1 MNIIDE
7 LQWRDAIN
15 QQTNEEGLRELVE
28 NNSISLYCGVDPT
41 GGSMHIGHL
50 IPFMMMK
57 RFQLAGHKPF
67 ILIGG
72 ATGTIGDPSGR
83 TSERML
89 QTLETVQ
96 ENVEGLSS
104 QMKKLFGK
112 DANVTIVNNYDWLSS
127 LTLLDFLR
135 SYGKDFN
142 INTMLAK
149 DIVASRLDKGISFTE
164 FAYQILQS
172 IDFLHLFKNHNVQ
185 LQIGGADQWGNI
197 TSGLDLIRKK
207 EGNDAKVFGLTIPLM
222 LKADGTKFGK
232 TAGGAIWL
240 DPKRTSPYEFYQF
253 WLNQDDRDVIKY
265 LKFFTFLDKEEIDFL
280 EEKVKN
286 EPEKREAQ
294 KRLAEEVTKFVHDE
308 AALQEAQKI
317 TQALF
322 SGNVKD
328 LTVREIEQGL
338 QNMPSF
344 NTTNKTKNIVDWLVE
359 INCEPSKRQAREDV
373 INGAININGEKVTDI
388 NFLVNPN
395 SAFEGKY
402 MIIRKGKRNYFL
414 VKVL

>member
-1 MNIIDE
+1 
-7 LQWRDAIN
+7 
-15 QQTNEEGLRELVE
+15 
-28 NNSISLYCGVDPT
+28 
-41 GGSMHIGHL
+41 
-50 IPFMMMK
+50 
-57 RFQLAGHKPF
+57 
-67 ILIGG
+67 
-72 ATGTIGDPSGR
+72 
-83 TSERML
+83 
-89 QTLETVQ
+89 
-96 ENVEGLSS
+96 
-104 QMKKLFGK
+104 
-112 DANVTIVNNYDWLSS
+112 
-127 LTLLDFLR
+127 
-135 SYGKDFN
+135 
-142 INTMLAK
+142 
-149 DIVASRLDKGISFTE
+149 
-164 FAYQILQS
+164 
-172 IDFLHLFKNHNVQ
+172 
-185 LQIGGADQWGNI
+185 
-197 TSGLDLIRKK
+197 
-207 EGNDAKVFGLTIPLM
+207 

-286 EPEKREAQ
+286 EPEKRKAQ

-328 LTVREIEQGL
+328 LTVKEIEQGL

-359 INCEPSKRQAREDV
+359 INCEASKRQAREDV

-402 MIIRKGKRNYFL
+402 M
-414 VKVL
+414 